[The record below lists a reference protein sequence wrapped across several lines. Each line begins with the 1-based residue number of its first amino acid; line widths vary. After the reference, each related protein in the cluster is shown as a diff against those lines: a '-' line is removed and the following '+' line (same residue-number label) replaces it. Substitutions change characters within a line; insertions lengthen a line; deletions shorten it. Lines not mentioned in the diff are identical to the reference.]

1 MSLLEA
7 ASTSYPDSERAEATA
22 APMPREPP
30 STMASN
36 GGRRGAGDKK
46 AFLGCAGRRLALR
59 IWFDVLTPKQVVFFE
74 PMISRLRRRHEVLCT
89 SRRYRE
95 AAALARLR
103 GLDMEQVGRHGGAGR
118 APKLEAGL
126 SRARALARRVSEFG
140 PDCAVSL
147 CSPEASRVA
156 FGLGIRHVAFSD
168 APHAEAVMRL
178 SVPLVQRLLVP
189 WFIPK
194 SEFAR
199 YGIRPSLIRQYRAID
214 GAWTAARRP
223 AGPRLGGAGRT
234 VLVRPAEVEASYMRG
249 RDRAAEMAA
258 AIAAGH
264 PGWRVVVL
272 ARYAAQA
279 RQLRAA
285 LGRRARVV
293 RMSYDGRALLDA
305 CDLFVGSGG
314 TMTSEAAL
322 SGIPTIS
329 YEGSPNPTEKYL
341 VRRGLA
347 ARERDPRRIAS
358 AAARMM
364 GERARC
370 EARAAREVSRM
381 EDPYLAL
388 CAALR
393 SR

>member
-1 MSLLEA
+1 M
-7 ASTSYPDSERAEATA
+7 
-22 APMPREPP
+22 
-30 STMASN
+30 
-36 GGRRGAGDKK
+36 
-46 AFLGCAGRRLALR
+46 R

-74 PMISRLRRRHEVLCT
+74 PMVRRLRRKHKVLCT

-103 GLDMEQVGRHGGAGR
+103 GLKVEQVGRHGGADP
-118 APKLEAGL
+118 ASKLAAGL
-126 SRARALARRVSEFG
+126 SRARALAGRVREFE

-147 CSPEASRVA
+147 CSPEAARVA
-156 FGLGIRHVAFSD
+156 FGLGVKHVAFSD

-194 SEFAR
+194 SEYTR
-199 YGIRPSLIRQYRAID
+199 YGIPPNLISKYRAID
-214 GAWTAARRP
+214 GAWTAARKAR
-223 AGPRLGGAGRT
+223 GPRLRGIGQT
-234 VLVRPAEVEASYMRG
+234 VLVRAAEVEASYMRG
-249 RDRAAEMAA
+249 RDSAGAIAA
-258 AIAAGH
+258 AIASAH
-264 PGWRVVVL
+264 PKLRVVVL
-272 ARYAAQA
+272 ARYAEQA
-279 RQLRAA
+279 RQLRAQ
-285 LGRRARVV
+285 LRGRARVLQ
-293 RMSYDGRALLDA
+293 MSYDGRALLDD

-341 VRRGLA
+341 VRRKLV
-347 ARERDPRRIAS
+347 ARERDSARIAAMVERMVKTS
-358 AAARMM
+358 AK
-364 GERARC
+364 C

-388 CAALR
+388 CRALR
-393 SR
+393 SL

>member
-1 MSLLEA
+1 M
-7 ASTSYPDSERAEATA
+7 
-22 APMPREPP
+22 
-30 STMASN
+30 
-36 GGRRGAGDKK
+36 
-46 AFLGCAGRRLALR
+46 R

-74 PMISRLRRRHEVLCT
+74 PMVRRLRRRHKVLCT

-103 GLDMEQVGRHGGAGR
+103 GLKVEQVGRHGGADP
-118 APKLEAGL
+118 ASKLAAGL
-126 SRARALARRVSEFG
+126 SRARALAGRVSEFR

-147 CSPEASRVA
+147 CSPEAARVA
-156 FGLGIRHVAFSD
+156 FGLGVKHAAFSD

-194 SEFAR
+194 SEYTR
-199 YGIRPSLIRQYRAID
+199 YGIRPGLVSKYRAVD
-214 GAWTAARRP
+214 GAWTAARKAR
-223 AGPRLGGAGRT
+223 GPRLRGDGRT
-234 VLVRPAEVEASYMRG
+234 VLVRAAEVQASYMRG
-249 RDRAAEMAA
+249 CDSAGDIAA
-258 AIAAGH
+258 AIASAR
-264 PGWRVVVL
+264 PEFRVVVL
-272 ARYAAQA
+272 ARYSEQA
-279 RQLRAA
+279 RQLRTQ
-285 LGRRARVV
+285 LRGRARVLQ
-293 RMSYDGRALLDA
+293 MSYDGRALLDD

-341 VRRGLA
+341 VRRKLA
-347 ARERDPRRIAS
+347 ARERDPRRIA
-358 AAARMM
+358 AMAENTMDA
-364 GERARC
+364 RARC

-388 CAALR
+388 CRALR
-393 SR
+393 SL

>member
-1 MSLLEA
+1 M
-7 ASTSYPDSERAEATA
+7 
-22 APMPREPP
+22 
-30 STMASN
+30 
-36 GGRRGAGDKK
+36 
-46 AFLGCAGRRLALR
+46 R

-74 PMISRLRRRHEVLCT
+74 PMMSKLRRRHEVLCT

-103 GLDMEQVGRHGGAGR
+103 GVDAEQVGRHGGADPGS
-118 APKLEAGL
+118 KLAAGL
-126 SRARALARRVSEFG
+126 SRARALARRAREFD

-147 CSPEASRVA
+147 CSPEAARVA
-156 FGLGIRHVAFSD
+156 FGLGIKHVAFSD

-189 WFIPK
+189 WFMPK
-194 SEFAR
+194 SEFTR
-199 YGIRPSLIRQYRAID
+199 YGIRPGLVSRYKAID
-214 GAWTAARRP
+214 GAWTASRKP
-223 AGPRLGGAGRT
+223 AGPRLGGRT
-234 VLVRPAEVEASYMRG
+234 VLVRPAEVQASYLRG
-249 RDRAAEMAA
+249 RDPAGRIAAELADA
-258 AIAAGH
+258 N
-264 PGWRVVVL
+264 PRFRVVVL
-272 ARYAAQA
+272 ARYADQA
-279 RQLRAA
+279 RQLRAS
-285 LGRRARVV
+285 LRGRARVLQ
-293 RMSYDGRALLDA
+293 MSYDGRALLDG

-341 VRRGLA
+341 VKKKLA
-347 ARERDPRRIAS
+347 ARERDPRRIAAMATS
-358 AAARMM
+358 MM
-364 GERARC
+364 EARARC

-388 CAALR
+388 CRALR